1 MGGAGCPCGEL
12 GGGPG
17 FGYLYPHLCK
27 RRKVSHEPT
36 PSTVFRLPLSGLV
49 RFGSTPHRASEL
61 KGGAMIWLNSRASC
75 PCFYLWEPQV
85 QGKERAC
92 PRLKGR
98 PRQSQAEAASL
109 GARGPVVPSAVE
121 FPFLHTL
128 GLCLVLC
135 QHHCI
140 HCHWLALWRKP
151 QRRGVW

>member
-49 RFGSTPHRASEL
+49 RFGPTPHRASEM

-75 PCFYLWEPQV
+75 PCFYLREPQEK
-85 QGKERAC
+85 GKSC
-92 PRLKGR
+92 PGLKGR

-109 GARGPVVPSAVE
+109 GACGPVVPSAVE

-140 HCHWLALWRKP
+140 HCHWPALWRKP
-151 QRRGVW
+151 QGRGVW